1 MKHLEFYSKEI
12 AQKLKAIK
20 GISSV
25 IRYNDGLTLHFSFW
39 FENYEVFNEI
49 ERQLPPNWY
58 VSFTQRDKIV
68 VLKYNISQE
77 QNDFFSRT
85 ISDQPTEITENINYC

>member
-1 MKHLEFYSKEI
+1 MKHLEVYSKEI

-20 GISSV
+20 SISSV

-77 QNDFFSRT
+77 QNEFLAEQYL
-85 ISDQPTEITENINYC
+85 IKKQK